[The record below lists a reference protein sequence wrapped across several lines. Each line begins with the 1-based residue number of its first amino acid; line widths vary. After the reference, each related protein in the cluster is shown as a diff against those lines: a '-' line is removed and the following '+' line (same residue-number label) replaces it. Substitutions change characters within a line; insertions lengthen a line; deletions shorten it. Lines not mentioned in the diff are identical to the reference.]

1 MTHALSCG
9 AWPGRRGSPEDGGN
23 RSSRVG
29 GGGTW
34 RGIPVRRFV
43 AGFAPTPPKIGTAP
57 DALSRMRYSARA
69 SELDHRRPID
79 PASSTPSERCF
90 EPNFCGAG
98 RSSSLAPRAESVCRT
113 DHRHARQ
120 WPPGRYH
127 GACGLQ
133 AWSGSRSPSKRLPC
147 TSGGSS
153 NAHLAPIQF
162 LKTNCAAYTTALQA
176 GLSQTRNIQ
185 RGALHR
191 AVAEP
196 VLKKLLVLS
205 ATNPAGALRPWG
217 SGSLSCGRR
226 AAFGRQPGIG
236 RAHQRNP
243 QWSVQDAEFCAANR
257 T

>member
-79 PASSTPSERCF
+79 PASSHAPSERCF

-113 DHRHARQ
+113 ITATQDNGHRDATMVLAACR
-120 WPPGRYH
+120 H
-127 GACGLQ
+127 G
-133 AWSGSRSPSKRLPC
+133 
-147 TSGGSS
+147 
-153 NAHLAPIQF
+153 
-162 LKTNCAAYTTALQA
+162 
-176 GLSQTRNIQ
+176 
-185 RGALHR
+185 RGAGRLQNGYPARPEGQATHIWR
-191 AVAEP
+191 PSNSLRRIARP
-196 VLKKLLVLS
+196 TRRRCRQDYLKHGTS
-205 ATNPAGALRPWG
+205 
-217 SGSLSCGRR
+217 SGVRYTERSLSR
-226 AAFGRQPGIG
+226 F
-236 RAHQRNP
+236 
-243 QWSVQDAEFCAANR
+243 
-257 T
+257 